1 MQEAVGEIVEV
12 VQPLAQVGIGLAQH
26 AGAIVGLH
34 ALDGGLG
41 RETGEHRL
49 AHAAQPALVVGEHAE
64 SLEHLAVLAVMGD
77 VAMLDELVDGGA
89 HGADRLL
96 QALDLDLHVL
106 GDDLLH
112 DHARL
117 VQHHMAEPDAVGEA
131 DAALVERAAH
141 REAGAGRRQGL
152 QLARGDHLGEHHG
165 GRLQRLDLFL
175 RIGAVGPVLDDE
187 HAERVAAAQDRHAEE
202 AVIDLLARLR
212 LVREGRMRLRVGEGE
227 RLGGAG
233 DQADEAVAG
242 RQGREVDGFAVQAFG
257 GVELKRAV
265 AAHDVDGAHLR
276 HHVGGDQHDDAVE
289 ALLGADRLRHDLAQA
304 AQEHARAAVREGHGP
319 GSILHRPTGGRCLQ
333 SLRAQSPWAIHMGQ
347 PAGSSLL
354 GQASSRPYSECSVRT
369 ASSV

>member
-1 MQEAVGEIVEV
+1 MIGIARLDERGRVLDLADRRNAQRSRDDGDMAVGPAFLEHEAAQARAVVVEEGGRAHGARHEDGVLRQRAVFADEGAPDQLMQEAVGEIVEV
-12 VQPLAQVGIGLAQH
+12 VQPIAQVGIALAQH

-77 VAMLDELVDGGA
+77 VAVLDELVDGGA

-117 VQHHMAEPDAVGEA
+117 VQHHVAEPDAVGEA

-175 RIGAVGPVLDDE
+175 RVGAVGPVLDVE
-187 HAERVAAAQDRHAEE
+187 HAESVAAAQDRHAEE

-212 LVREGRMRLRVGEGE
+212 PVREGRMRLRIGEGE

-233 DQADEAVAG
+233 DQADEAVPAG
-242 RQGREVDGFAVQAFG
+242 RV
-257 GVELKRAV
+257 
-265 AAHDVDGAHLR
+265 
-276 HHVGGDQHDDAVE
+276 
-289 ALLGADRLRHDLAQA
+289 
-304 AQEHARAAVREGHGP
+304 VR
-319 GSILHRPTGGRCLQ
+319 
-333 SLRAQSPWAIHMGQ
+333 W
-347 PAGSSLL
+347 
-354 GQASSRPYSECSVRT
+354 T
-369 ASSV
+369 ASRFSPSVA